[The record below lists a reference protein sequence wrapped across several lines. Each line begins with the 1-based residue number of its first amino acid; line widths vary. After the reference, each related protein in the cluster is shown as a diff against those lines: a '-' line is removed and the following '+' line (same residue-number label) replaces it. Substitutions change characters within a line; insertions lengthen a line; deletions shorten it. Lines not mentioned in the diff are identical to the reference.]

1 MLTTFIRKK
10 KWRFIPKW
18 LHPIFYMLFL
28 SLDQLRRATKLQWL
42 QGESNPQRHLRPGRM
57 YLTLDLNS
65 VAIRLILQIG
75 VSGGWGDYRNKADS
89 ILFSFGKRKPPAYI
103 KLRQSQH
110 KHIFRRSILAKL
122 INAEQACY
130 KSRCS
135 INICLQTALVC
146 WLHTLSTILLMP
158 IFILLGSF

>member
-42 QGESNPQRHLRPGRM
+42 QGERNPQRHLRPGRM

-65 VAIRLILQIG
+65 LAIRLILQIG
-75 VSGGWGDYRNKADS
+75 VSGGWGDYRAQQSWLKLIFLQTETFCIDKTETKSTQTYLQKEYLSKADQCWTGLLQ
-89 ILFSFGKRKPPAYI
+89 IKVFYKYIPANNPCLF
-103 KLRQSQH
+103 
-110 KHIFRRSILAKL
+110 FR
-122 INAEQACY
+122 
-130 KSRCS
+130 
-135 INICLQTALVC
+135 
-146 WLHTLSTILLMP
+146 
-158 IFILLGSF
+158 

>member
-1 MLTTFIRKK
+1 ML
-10 KWRFIPKW
+10 
-18 LHPIFYMLFL
+18 LL

-65 VAIRLILQIG
+65 LAIRLILQIG

-135 INICLQTALVC
+135 IIIYLQTTLVF
-146 WLHTLSTILLMP
+146 LANLSTILLML
-158 IFILLGSF
+158 IFILLGCFWP

>member
-1 MLTTFIRKK
+1 M

-18 LHPIFYMLFL
+18 LHPIFCMLLL

-42 QGESNPQRHLRPGRM
+42 QGESNPQCHLRPGRM

-65 VAIRLILQIG
+65 LAIRLILQIG

-135 INICLQTALVC
+135 IMIYIYLQTTLVC
-146 WLHTLSTILLMP
+146 LLANLSTILLML
-158 IFILLGSF
+158 ILILLGSFWP

>member
-1 MLTTFIRKK
+1 
-10 KWRFIPKW
+10 
-18 LHPIFYMLFL
+18 MLFL

-65 VAIRLILQIG
+65 LAIRLILQIG

-135 INICLQTALVC
+135 MIIYQQTTLAKNIYLQTTLVC
-146 WLHTLSTILLMP
+146 LLATSSTILLMP